1 MIGKIKRISGKSG
14 GPLNY
19 ILGGKQDKDQAV
31 TVVEYNG
38 FCLSNK
44 MIQEIERVPKSKL
57 EREIHKKLIWN
68 YVQILQQVFDNRAA
82 LADSRVK
89 DPFESYILGYSPED
103 LPMLTSDL
111 RKTICKEFLERMGVY
126 GNSDKLCRDAIFLAC
141 SHKDT
146 NAPHEHII
154 TCRIDENGKAND
166 ITNDYW
172 KALKVARSISKKY
185 HLHMRL
191 NNKEI
196 TEENGYTLC
205 EEHYERDVENCNS
218 YAKAQSRVL
227 KAVRESYRNSLD
239 FEDFCKKIK
248 RYNVDVDIEI
258 HSETGEEYGIIFR
271 EKKSNIPFA
280 GSDIKRAYS
289 YPNLKRHFA
298 ENKALIERIGDLSI
312 FYPKATEINK
322 YTVRS
327 LNKRQNNVLMFTVD
341 EQKCFATVI
350 ENKVIVCD
358 TPIGKQFTDLLWR
371 DRLGNV
377 YKTNGTRL
385 TLQNNEAL
393 AKKHFGDISKFFP
406 DKQGIRII
414 GPVLGNAGTAVLKL
428 RIGENYYFALKDS
441 KDIYVSSEYV
451 PGKTDRKE
459 LKWRNDS
466 GQNFTYDAKRGFQLI
481 TPTKEIQTT
490 HSQAIQE
497 GESEYDKLVMGK
509 RGIKM

>member
-1 MIGKIKRISGKSG
+1 MSGESG

-19 ILGGKQDKDQAV
+19 ILGGKQDKDQSV
-31 TVVEYNG
+31 TVVDYNG
-38 FCLSNK
+38 FILSNR
-44 MIQEIERVPKSKL
+44 MIEEIERVPKTDK
-57 EREIHKKLIWN
+57 EKEIRNHLVWS
-68 YVQILQQVFDNRAA
+68 YVQLIQPIFDNRAA

-89 DPFESYILGYSPED
+89 KPYESYTIGYSPED
-103 LPMLTSDL
+103 LPLLTPEL
-111 RKTICKEFLERMGVY
+111 RKTICKEFLEGIGVY
-126 GNSDKLCRDAIFLAC
+126 GCSEKFHRDAIYLAC
-141 SHKDT
+141 SHHDT
-146 NAPHEHII
+146 NAPHEHIM

-166 ITNDYW
+166 IAFDYW
-172 KALKVARSISKKY
+172 RALKVARAISKKY
-185 HLHMRL
+185 QLHMRL
-191 NNKEI
+191 DNKEI

-205 EEHYERDVENCNS
+205 KEKYERDTENCND
-218 YAKAQSRVL
+218 YAQAQSRVL
-227 KAVRESYRNSLD
+227 KVVRYAYKNSLD
-239 FEDFCKKIK
+239 LETFCEEVK
-248 RYNVDVDIEI
+248 RYNVDVEIER

-280 GSDIKRAYS
+280 GSNIKRAYS

-322 YTVRS
+322 YTIRS

-371 DRLGNV
+371 DRLGNA

-393 AKKHFGDISKFFP
+393 AKKHFGDISRFFP

-414 GPVLGNAGTAVLKL
+414 GPELGNAGTAVLKL
-428 RIGENYYFALKDS
+428 RIGENYYIALKDS
-441 KDIYVSSEYV
+441 QDIYVSSEYV

-497 GESEYDKLVMGK
+497 GESEYDKLVKGK
-509 RGIKM
+509 GGIKM